1 MTTEKNYDNFW
12 SVVTIVTSMAT
23 LLTLAKQ
30 NIANA
35 IKASKNKEAVVVKK
49 VTFGYFCTK
58 AWLFLVPR

>member
-35 IKASKNKEAVVVKK
+35 IKE
-49 VTFGYFCTK
+49 
-58 AWLFLVPR
+58 